1 MPARL
6 KTTLSRARSAAA
18 TGLQP
23 PQKRSTRRVM
33 MRQMPLSTV
42 FAPVH
47 PQFRAAFN
55 QTPVG
60 GALSLHLIM
69 VHDLLRIGTAL
80 GGEIM
85 HAFTVTTPAYL
96 RLKPNGHMPSSA
108 HAKSNIASNATV
120 PGHTRGFSRIR
131 KTDGLV
137 PLPPTFKARIRHR
150 QVQRLTGMPAEC
162 VFAGS
167 TFTNTRDCPEPQ
179 TYHVR
184 NHFMPSTPS
193 WLSRSKPIATH
204 TFPAGI
210 GSVHSFPRHYDH
222 TPLYISGQGLMAD
235 RCRRRHTGH
244 TIPAR

>member
-60 GALSLHLIM
+60 GALSLHLVM

-150 QVQRLTGMPAEC
+150 QVQRLRVCQQNAC
-162 VFAGS
+162 S
-167 TFTNTRDCPEPQ
+167 RD
-179 TYHVR
+179 R
-184 NHFMPSTPS
+184 
-193 WLSRSKPIATH
+193 LSR
-204 TFPAGI
+204 
-210 GSVHSFPRHYDH
+210 
-222 TPLYISGQGLMAD
+222 
-235 RCRRRHTGH
+235 
-244 TIPAR
+244 IPATARNLKPTMCETTSCRPLPHG